1 MLREDHGRVAILFSC
16 LPEPVSSTIEE
27 RRYIIFSPGIGEKNM
42 YIRIKSALRKM
53 EGVRRYRTVE
63 RSLLFFIENKRYLIP

>member
-42 YIRIKSALRKM
+42 YIRIKSALRKWR
-53 EGVRRYRTVE
+53 ECGGIGQSNDLFYFYR
-63 RSLLFFIENKRYLIP
+63 K